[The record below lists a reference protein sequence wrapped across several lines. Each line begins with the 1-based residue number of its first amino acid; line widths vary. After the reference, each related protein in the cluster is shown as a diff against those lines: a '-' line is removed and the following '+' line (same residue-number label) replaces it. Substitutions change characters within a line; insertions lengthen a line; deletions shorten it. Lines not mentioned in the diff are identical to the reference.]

1 MKSSSKILFALL
13 LMTVLL
19 LSIGSVGAYMRK
31 QTEVVENVFI
41 PAEVSCVV
49 DETFNGINK
58 TKIAIQNTSNI
69 DAYLRL
75 RLVTYWVNSNGEII
89 FKKSQ
94 ALSEINYDSNYWI
107 KSGDTYYYKNPV
119 RSNGFTEDLLKQ
131 DIQLGVNSD
140 GNRQVIQVFAEA
152 IQSKPAE
159 AVISAWSVNLDSNGD
174 IAGLK

>member
-1 MKSSSKILFALL
+1 MKRSSKILFALL

-19 LSIGSVGAYMRK
+19 LCIGSVGAYMRK

-49 DETFNGINK
+49 DETFNGTNK

-89 FKKSQ
+89 FEKSQ
-94 ALSEINYDSNYWI
+94 SLSEIDYDSNCWI
-107 KSGDTYYYKNPV
+107 KSGDTYYYKYPV
-119 RSNGFTEDLLKQ
+119 QTNKFTENLLKE
-131 DIQLGVNSD
+131 DIQLGVDSN
-140 GNRQVIQVFAEA
+140 GNRQVVEVFAEA
-152 IQSKPAE
+152 IQSKPKE
-159 AVISAWSVNLDSNGD
+159 AVISAWPVILDSDDN
-174 IAGLK
+174 IKAFQ